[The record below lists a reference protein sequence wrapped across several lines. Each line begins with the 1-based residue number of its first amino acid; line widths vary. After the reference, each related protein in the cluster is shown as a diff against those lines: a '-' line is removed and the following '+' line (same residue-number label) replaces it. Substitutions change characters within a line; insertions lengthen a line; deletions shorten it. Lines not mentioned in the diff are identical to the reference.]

1 MNMDSLSFNPFTLD
15 ERASVIIED
24 GTYVSTAS
32 FSDVEILLYRYHN
45 EFVEI
50 WYCIVS
56 KRLLRLDNLTEKKI
70 NPFLKHL
77 TGFNLN

>member
-1 MNMDSLSFNPFTLD
+1 MDSLSFNPFTLD

-24 GTYVSTAS
+24 GTYVSTCN
-32 FSDVEILLYRYHN
+32 FSDLEILLYRYEN

-50 WYCIVS
+50 WYSISS
-56 KRLLRLDNLTEKKI
+56 KKLLRVDNLSEKLI

-77 TGFNLN
+77 SGFNLN

>member
-1 MNMDSLSFNPFTLD
+1 MDSLSFNPFTLD

-32 FSDVEILLYRYHN
+32 FNDVEILLYRYDN

-50 WYCIVS
+50 WYSLYS
-56 KRLLRLDNLTEKKI
+56 KRLLRVDNLSEKKI

-77 TGFNLN
+77 SGFNLN